1 MLSLRIRRKLPL
13 VLCCLIVIFLIMK
26 RGKQQRHFEM
36 FIPDQEPKAVWDVLA
51 DFSNMPHLNTRI
63 QRWQLVEESGN
74 FDRWTYRVVT
84 YETMVGGFLLGL
96 NENHGEV
103 VVEPVSPPDHYHLQ
117 EVYTTYSLH
126 GWLVDNVAC
135 GASSDADQ
143 AVVGLTTLPNKKK
156 LLELWVRELALT
168 GSHMERN
175 SVECDSGSVVVYS
188 TCDVSSY
195 ICREAVPGVSA
206 GGCQDLYL
214 EKDSKSVYCQS
225 NMAVVK
231 IAKDGSQVD
240 GITCCP
246 VVGW

>member
-126 GWLVDNVAC
+126 GWLVVKNYGKMNFLRSNRGGHWGTLLKQEAF
-135 GASSDADQ
+135 SDC
-143 AVVGLTTLPNKKK
+143 P
-156 LLELWVRELALT
+156 LLFHFLCVLEIDLNRQDFQHNLA
-168 GSHMERN
+168 
-175 SVECDSGSVVVYS
+175 
-188 TCDVSSY
+188 
-195 ICREAVPGVSA
+195 
-206 GGCQDLYL
+206 
-214 EKDSKSVYCQS
+214 KWF
-225 NMAVVK
+225 
-231 IAKDGSQVD
+231 AK
-240 GITCCP
+240 
-246 VVGW
+246 